1 MIFEPTVLS
10 KREHDLRDEVRAFLA
25 EVLGDDFR
33 PGLGLGGR
41 HDPEFSRTLAARGWV
56 GMSIPR
62 EYGGAGAS
70 TVERFVV
77 VEELLAAGAP
87 IVAHWIAERQ
97 TAPTLMRFGTEEQ
110 RRFFL
115 PRIAAGECWFS
126 LGMSEP
132 DAGSDLASVRT
143 TATRTDGG
151 WRVDGTKVWTTNA
164 HLNHFFVVLCRTS
177 AEDDRHAG
185 LSQLIVD
192 LTADGVT
199 VSPIP
204 LLDNGM
210 HVNEVVLD
218 GVFVPDGRVLGEIG
232 QGWAQVTSELAH
244 ERSGPDR
251 YLSVLGLFR
260 AFLAAYG
267 DDLGEA
273 ATATVGRIGAR
284 LWAVRQMSLAVARA
298 LEAGEAPAVEAALV
312 KDVGT
317 TFERDVV
324 EALRDAAGTE
334 IDPEGETLFER
345 LLAECVVNAPTWTL
359 RGGTTEVLRGIAAR
373 SLSAAGRSTGRSGA
387 RR

>member
-1 MIFEPTVLS
+1 MIFDPTPLS
-10 KREHDLRDEVRAFLA
+10 TTEEELRGEVRAFLA
-25 EVLGDDFR
+25 DVLPDDFR

-41 HDPEFSRTLAARGWV
+41 HDPEFTRTLAARGWV

-62 EYGGAGAS
+62 EYGGAGAG
-70 TVERFVV
+70 TVERFLV

-110 RRFFL
+110 RRWFL

-143 TATRTDGG
+143 TATRVEGG

-177 AEDDRHAG
+177 TEPDRHAG

-192 LTADGVT
+192 LAAEGVT

-204 LLDNGM
+204 LLDGGR
-210 HVNEVVLD
+210 HVNQVVLD
-218 GVFVPDGRVLGEIG
+218 GVFVPDDRVLGQVGE
-232 QGWAQVTSELAH
+232 GWAQVTAELAH

-251 YLSVLGLFR
+251 YLSVLGLLR
-260 AFLAAYG
+260 RFLAAYG
-267 DDLGEA
+267 PALDDA
-273 ATATVGRIGAR
+273 AAAAVGRICAR
-284 LWAVRQMSLAVARA
+284 LWTIRQLSLAVARA
-298 LEAGEAPAVEAALV
+298 LEQGEAPAVEAALV

-317 TFERDVV
+317 TFEQEVV
-324 EALRDAAGTE
+324 EALRDVAGTE
-334 IDPEGETLFER
+334 IDPEGETMFER
-345 LLAECVVNAPTWTL
+345 LLAECVANAPTWTL
-359 RGGTTEVLRGIAAR
+359 RGGTTEVLRGIAAK
-373 SLSAAGRSTGRSGA
+373 SLSAAIRSRGA
-387 RR
+387 R